1 MAHQYRIGALPTGP
15 AVALAGWLR
24 SWLAL
29 RVERGDLRDGTVADY
44 RDIIERYLIPR
55 LGQLGLAEI
64 RGLDITTNVI
74 RAATSHR
81 EQLQKAVTLLSENLN
96 VPTRAESTPTSTTGR
111 IMLAQ
116 CAARCGQLSRP

>member
-1 MAHQYRIGALPTGP
+1 MCANGRSDSRASRIARSRNSCGYFRGAAIQRSPFHQEDHPGIRASTTPGVAHQYRIGALPTGP

-55 LGQLGLAEI
+55 LGQ
-64 RGLDITTNVI
+64 
-74 RAATSHR
+74 
-81 EQLQKAVTLLSENLN
+81 
-96 VPTRAESTPTSTTGR
+96 
-111 IMLAQ
+111 
-116 CAARCGQLSRP
+116 